1 MGTREDDAQADRDY
15 WNDKYDQERDV
26 SNTYTVTLRNSAPW
40 AGCENEDTYTLAEM
54 GYSDE
59 EWDVLSS
66 SEQEKLVEEFAEQE
80 FWNAGYE
87 YSGEVNRG

>member
-1 MGTREDDAQADRDY
+1 MGSRSDDAY

-26 SNTYTVTLRNSAPW
+26 SNTYTITLRNSGPW

-59 EWDVLSS
+59 EWDALSA
-66 SEQEKLVEEFAEQE
+66 SEQEKLVTELAEQE

>member
-1 MGTREDDAQADRDY
+1 MAE
-15 WNDKYDQERDV
+15 
-26 SNTYTVTLRNSAPW
+26 TYTITIRNSGPW
-40 AGCENEDTYTLAEM
+40 VGCENEDTYSLGEM

-59 EWDVLSS
+59 EWDALSP
-66 SEQEKLVEEFAEQE
+66 SEQEKVIGEVAEQE

>member
-1 MGTREDDAQADRDY
+1 MAE
-15 WNDKYDQERDV
+15 
-26 SNTYTVTLRNSAPW
+26 TYTITVRNCGPW
-40 AGCENEDTYTLAEM
+40 VGCENEDTYTLAEM

-59 EWDVLSS
+59 EWDAMSPAERDKVVD
-66 SEQEKLVEEFAEQE
+66 EIAEQE